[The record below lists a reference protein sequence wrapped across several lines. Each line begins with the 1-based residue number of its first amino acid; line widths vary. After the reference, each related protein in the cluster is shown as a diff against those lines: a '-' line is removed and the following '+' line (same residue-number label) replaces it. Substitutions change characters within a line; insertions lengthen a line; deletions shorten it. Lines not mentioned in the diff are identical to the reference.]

1 MNRPVCILNDY
12 FANRNYNPIFNP
24 IYYSE
29 EFMKTATIDNQLA
42 DWRDKALKLESEVKK
57 VIVGQ
62 DKAIKLMNIAIFAR
76 GHVLLEG
83 GVGVGKTT
91 LLQSITRGIGG
102 AYERIE
108 GTVDLMPNDLIYH
121 TFLGS
126 DGRPQI
132 DEGPLLRAGENLS
145 VFFFNEINRAR
156 PQVHALM
163 LRVMAERHIT
173 AFRKEYR
180 LPHMLVFAD
189 RNQVEKNE
197 TFEIP
202 SAARDRFMMEIPI
215 EIPEDREIRKS
226 LIFNTRFQHAE
237 KLTQQVA
244 SDILHFDQ
252 LNDFSDTLQDHIQTS
267 DVIEDY
273 ALDLWEATQ
282 NPVKY
287 GIKLDTVDVSK
298 LIQAGASPRGMAMLL
313 KAARVHAW
321 MQQRENLYPE
331 DIHAVFHEIISHR
344 LAFNAMYESRRT
356 ALAREL
362 SSHILSQVA
371 VPAPVAVAARA

>member
-1 MNRPVCILNDY
+1 MDTTTNKD
-12 FANRNYNPIFNP
+12 
-24 IYYSE
+24 S
-29 EFMKTATIDNQLA
+29 QLA
-42 DWRDKALKLESEVKK
+42 DWRSKALKLESEVQK

-62 DKAIKLMNIAIFAR
+62 DKAIKLMTIAIFAR

-102 AYERIE
+102 AYERVE

-121 TFLGS
+121 TYLGS
-126 DGRPQI
+126 DGRPKI
-132 DEGPLLRAGENLS
+132 DEGPLLRAGEDLS

-163 LRVMAERHIT
+163 LRVMAEGHIG
-173 AFRKEYR
+173 AFNKEYR

-202 SAARDRFMMEIPI
+202 AAARDRFMMEIHI
-215 EIPEDREIRKS
+215 EIPDDRAIRES
-226 LIFNTRFQHAE
+226 LIFNTKYQHAE
-237 KLTQQVA
+237 KLTQQVE
-244 SDILHFDQ
+244 SNILQYDQ
-252 LNDFSDTLQDHIQTS
+252 LNDFSDTLQEHIQAS
-267 DVIEDY
+267 KVMRDY

-282 NPVKY
+282 DPTKFGVTM
-287 GIKLDTVDVSK
+287 DSVDVSR
-298 LIQAGASPRGMAMLL
+298 LILAGASPRGMGMLL
-313 KAARVHAW
+313 KAARVNAW
-321 MQQRENLYPE
+321 MNERDNLYPE
-331 DIHAVFHEIISHR
+331 DIHAVFHEIIAHR

-362 SSHILSQVA
+362 SSNILSQVA
-371 VPAPVAVAARA
+371 VPAKG